1 MKSIFLFVFIV
12 ITSHVS
18 GQGNVSR
25 LSGKVCDESMRPL
38 SKVKITVKGVDYE
51 TTTNEK
57 GTYML
62 VLPGVYKGTCIYSCK
77 GYKTKKIAFTHTPA
91 SNNIQLEKEEIDSAD
106 KKLKK
111 DRDTEIND

>member
-1 MKSIFLFVFIV
+1 MKPIFLFAFV
-12 ITSHVS
+12 IIAIHAN

-38 SKVKITVKGVDYE
+38 SKVKVTVKGVDYE

-62 VLPGVYKGTCIYSCK
+62 VLPGVHKGTCIYSCK
-77 GYKTKKIAFTHTPA
+77 GYKTKKVAFAHTPL
-91 SNNIQLEKEEIDSAD
+91 SNDIQLEKEETDSSD
-106 KKLKK
+106 KKIK
-111 DRDTEIND
+111 DKDTKIND